1 MLSHLDIDIS
11 KFIYDSSYKKEAI
24 LSLARLE
31 YSPVYN
37 IGAFTNYYRQGQ
49 APVFQIAL
57 SLCHHHNI
65 EDWNL
70 YMSHL
75 DWLLTES
82 GFVNPLI

>member
-1 MLSHLDIDIS
+1 MSINT
-11 KFIYDSSYKKEAI
+11 A
-24 LSLARLE
+24 
-31 YSPVYN
+31 
-37 IGAFTNYYRQGQ
+37 GFTNFYRQGQ